1 MTSLLV
7 RLLQNALWIGLAV
20 ALVVSPPALV
30 RDAAASPGVCVGP
43 VCADDISRSAKH
55 HWQLRLRLS
64 DQQGHHERVVV
75 DCRSGDLSP
84 RSGLVDR
91 GYGTAA
97 VRRACRLA
105 GEATTPTL
113 PAVGDATGDQ
123 MQSS

>member
-1 MTSLLV
+1 LIAPFV
-7 RLLQNALWIGLAV
+7 RLLQTALRIALAVVLAV
-20 ALVVSPPALV
+20 ASPGLVGMAG
-30 RDAAASPGVCVGP
+30 ASPGVCVGP

-84 RSGLVDR
+84 RGGLVDR

-97 VRRACRLA
+97 ARRACRLA
-105 GEATTPTL
+105 AGA
-113 PAVGDATGDQ
+113 
-123 MQSS
+123 

>member
-1 MTSLLV
+1 MIAPLA
-7 RLLQNALWIGLAV
+7 RLLQTAFWMALAL
-20 ALVVSPPALV
+20 ALVVAFPGLV
-30 RDAAASPGVCVGP
+30 GMAGASPGVCVGP

-55 HWQLRLRLS
+55 HWQLRLRLA

-97 VRRACRLA
+97 ARRACRLA
-105 GEATTPTL
+105 AEA
-113 PAVGDATGDQ
+113 
-123 MQSS
+123 